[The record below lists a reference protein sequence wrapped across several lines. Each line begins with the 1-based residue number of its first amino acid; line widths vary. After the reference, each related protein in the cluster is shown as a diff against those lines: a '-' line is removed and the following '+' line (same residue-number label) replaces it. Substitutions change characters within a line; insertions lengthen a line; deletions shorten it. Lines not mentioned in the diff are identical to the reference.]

1 MAKRSRR
8 VEYSI
13 EWGADVPYGVNA
25 ATFHRAVASGWIVK
39 AGERRGVL
47 AHGVIARWR
56 DGALWLL
63 NEVKQAAVWIYTSW
77 LAVERVSPIIE
88 GPYFRRTLERE
99 HCGPR
104 IVPRRDP
111 RPWWARCDWEASGLR
126 RAA

>member
-1 MAKRSRR
+1 MRKGRGIQFK
-8 VEYSI
+8 I
-13 EWGADVPYGVNA
+13 EWGGAEAHSVTAKV
-25 ATFHRAVASGWIVK
+25 FRRAVASGWIEPTCANRAK
-39 AGERRGVL
+39 L

-63 NEVKQAAVWIYTSW
+63 NKAKQAAVWIYTSW